1 VYAPEDEDKGVIVSP
16 EGGRAWASRRR
27 LLPRRHCRSRFD
39 IAMARDLYEKVDAFG
54 PAETKLDDEVILE
67 LVGNQEA
74 HEIAVRFRN
83 WVSDADP

>member
-27 LLPRRHCRSRFD
+27 LLPRGHCDSRFD
-39 IAMARDLYEKVDAFG
+39 IAMARELYEKVDAFG
-54 PAETKLDDEVILE
+54 PAEAKLD
-67 LVGNQEA
+67 GNQET
-74 HEIAVRFRN
+74 HEIAVQFRN